1 MTFCIPVIIPIIQ
14 VFFDLYTI
22 EVINS
27 NILGYRF
34 ISNAIQNLFLFL
46 IPIFIGLALAERGNQ
61 FKRDTIDLLERT
73 VDKRTLELSE
83 ANQLI
88 TESIKSASKIQN
100 AILPKIE
107 LDKFGFNEFE
117 YLW

>member
-1 MTFCIPVIIPIIQ
+1 MQRLLDSSQ
-14 VFFDLYTI
+14 VEFSF
-22 EVINS
+22 
-27 NILGYRF
+27 
-34 ISNAIQNLFLFL
+34 ALFL

-61 FKRDTIDLLERT
+61 FKKDTIDLLERT

-100 AILPKIE
+100 AILPQIE
-107 LDKFGFNEFE
+107 LDKYDFNFQ
-117 YLW
+117 YIIGPR